1 MKKKYSLYA
10 LGNLILGLCSIVLYL
25 PYTFRVFKI
34 SGFDWL
40 DIAPDLFKANYSNVL
55 IGFGAFIL
63 LWIILVNAIS
73 IINYPNIAKTLF
85 KTAVIVALILP
96 LTYVLALRSE
106 LILKIWL
113 KYFAD
118 NIKTMSSGLI
128 FISCGLVVLGL
139 LYNFTRRKRANLHH
153 ILQAIAMCALLILLV
168 MANGWCWQIISMEKA
183 FGLLMGLLAVYF
195 PVSSLILYMFRN
207 IRY

>member
-1 MKKKYSLYA
+1 MA
-10 LGNLILGLCSIVLYL
+10 LKS
-25 PYTFRVFKI
+25 
-34 SGFDWL
+34 D
-40 DIAPDLFKANYSNVL
+40 
-55 IGFGAFIL
+55 
-63 LWIILVNAIS
+63 
-73 IINYPNIAKTLF
+73 
-85 KTAVIVALILP
+85 
-96 LTYVLALRSE
+96 

-113 KYFAD
+113 KLFAND
-118 NIKTMSSGLI
+118 IKTVSCTLI
-128 FISCGLVVLGL
+128 FVSCGLTVLGL

-153 ILQAIAMCALLILLV
+153 ILQAITMCLLLILLV